1 MTKFLLSFVGV
12 LVLIAYVQSG
22 PVPEEFKD
30 VQPTIRAACVKESG
44 LTSEDL
50 VNKAAV
56 GEFTDDPQLK
66 CYLKCIFDQF
76 RLVSKRGIN
85 FDAMLA
91 LSPPSM
97 KENAIKMVK
106 ECRDTKGKEG
116 DLCDL
121 SFEVTK
127 CLYNS
132 NPETY
137 FIL

>member
-1 MTKFLLSFVGV
+1 MAKFLLSIVSV
-12 LVLIAYVQSG
+12 LVLIAYAQSG
-22 PVPEEFKD
+22 PVPEEFKE
-30 VQPTIRAACVKESG
+30 VQPTVRAACVKESG
-44 LTSEDL
+44 ITSEDL
-50 VNKAAV
+50 INKAAV

-66 CYLKCIFDQF
+66 CYLKCLLDQF
-76 RLVSKRGIN
+76 RLVSKNGIN

-97 KENAIKMVK
+97 KEDATKMIK

-121 SFEVTK
+121 AFEATK

-132 NPETY
+132 NPEKY

>member
-1 MTKFLLSFVGV
+1 MIHVGLFLQSRPSFVTDEMIAMAASVVNACQRQTGV
-12 LVLIAYVQSG
+12 ATADIEAVRNGQW
-22 PVPEEFKD
+22 PES
-30 VQPTIRAACVKESG
+30 R
-44 LTSEDL
+44 
-50 VNKAAV
+50 
-56 GEFTDDPQLK
+56 QLK

-97 KENAIKMVK
+97 KESAAKMVK
-106 ECRDTKGKEG
+106 ECREIKGKEG

-121 SFEVTK
+121 SYEVTK